1 MYIKRI
7 MLEANKRTQLLFY
20 AFYFNVSFINS
31 YKWTPSVEYD
41 ITIGQSPFL
50 LNDRFFSS
58 FKQAPYR
65 RRSIAKD
72 AAVASLPR
80 MILLKWFAVFVSAKN
95 ARSCPACIAT
105 NVHRLLFLN
114 ALFSFMYWH
123 DTVEYNKTVASAYK
137 ENSRPNI
144 FDFGLGPPPPDILVT

>member
-1 MYIKRI
+1 

-50 LNDRFFSS
+50 LNDRFFSY
-58 FKQAPYR
+58 FKQAPQR
-65 RRSIAKD
+65 RRSLAKN
-72 AAVASLPR
+72 AAVAILPR
-80 MILLKWFAVFVSAKN
+80 MILLKRFDVFVSAN
-95 ARSCPACIAT
+95 TARSCQPCIAT

-114 ALFSFMYWH
+114 ALFSFTYGH
-123 DTVEYNKTVASAYK
+123 DTVEYNKTVASAYI
-137 ENSRPNI
+137 ENMRPNI
-144 FDFGLGPPPPDILVT
+144 FDFGLGPPPPEILVT